1 MPVRHFTPYASAA
14 VIIAAA
20 FAAVGSLSAQAA
32 DFRGETI
39 AIEIG
44 YGPGGGYDTY
54 GRVLAKHYGRFIPG
68 NPTVVPR
75 NMPGA
80 GSLRAAN
87 FIYNTAPKNGTELG
101 IFSASTAM
109 EPLMGNE
116 EAKFDPAKFSWIGS
130 MNQDISFCGVWQQ
143 PGAANSFEQ
152 MLGPSGPE
160 TVFGSSGPAAI
171 SHQHPLV
178 LKNLLS
184 ARVSVISG
192 YEGNKE
198 VNLAMQRGEVN
209 GACGLFLS
217 TIKAQF
223 LSDVQQGRLKL
234 VIQMGPKTT
243 NEFGP
248 IPSVFDFVKNEDD
261 RKVLELHFGQVLLG
275 RPVAGPPGMPEE
287 RLSVLRKA
295 FLELMKDPDF
305 LADAQKANL
314 DIDPATGEEV
324 RALLARF
331 ADYPKNIIQ
340 KAKAAIGR

>member
-1 MPVRHFTPYASAA
+1 MMIATALIAA
-14 VIIAAA
+14 VP
-20 FAAVGSLSAQAA
+20 GSPNAQAA
-32 DFRGETI
+32 DFKGETI
-39 AIEIG
+39 SIQIG

-101 IFSASTAM
+101 MFSASTAM

-116 EAKFDPAKFSWIGS
+116 EAKFDATKFSWIGS
-130 MNQDISFCGVWQQ
+130 MNQDISFCGVWQH
-143 PGAANSFEQ
+143 PGAATSFEK
-152 MLGPSGPE
+152 MLGQTVPE

-178 LKNLLS
+178 LKNLLG

-223 LSDVQQGRLKL
+223 LGDVQQGRLKL

-248 IPSVFDFVKNEDD
+248 VPSVFDFVKNEDD

-275 RPVAGPPGMPEE
+275 RPVAGPPGMPDE
-287 RLSVLRKA
+287 RLSALRKA
-295 FLELMKDPDF
+295 FIELMKDPDF
-305 LADAQKANL
+305 LADARKVNL
-314 DIDPATGEEV
+314 DIDPASGQEV
-324 RALLARF
+324 HSLLLRF
-331 ADYPKNIIQ
+331 ADYPKHIIE

>member
-1 MPVRHFTPYASAA
+1 MPVRHYKPCASAA
-14 VIIAAA
+14 AIIATA

-68 NPTVVPR
+68 NPTVVPL

-152 MLGPSGPE
+152 MLGTSGQKRCLDRPVRQRSV
-160 TVFGSSGPAAI
+160 TSIRLCS
-171 SHQHPLV
+171 
-178 LKNLLS
+178 KTCS
-184 ARVSVISG
+184 AR
-192 YEGNKE
+192 
-198 VNLAMQRGEVN
+198 
-209 GACGLFLS
+209 AC
-217 TIKAQF
+217 
-223 LSDVQQGRLKL
+223 
-234 VIQMGPKTT
+234 
-243 NEFGP
+243 
-248 IPSVFDFVKNEDD
+248 
-261 RKVLELHFGQVLLG
+261 
-275 RPVAGPPGMPEE
+275 
-287 RLSVLRKA
+287 
-295 FLELMKDPDF
+295 
-305 LADAQKANL
+305 
-314 DIDPATGEEV
+314 
-324 RALLARF
+324 
-331 ADYPKNIIQ
+331 
-340 KAKAAIGR
+340 